1 MDAKTELERKL
12 VGLAPGMEAEIRQVL
27 EAYRRQ
33 AAPWRSVNGSSHSWR
48 RSGSTACPRKP

>member
-27 EAYRRQ
+27 EAYRDRRRPG
-33 AAPWRSVNGSSHSWR
+33 AP
-48 RSGSTACPRKP
+48 